1 MSEEIFR
8 IIVTFGVGFVVI
20 GMFVIAMATFSI
32 ARAAL
37 KIKVKVEA
45 LVDRADPIL
54 ESIRRITDEN
64 APKFTIVADRA
75 VEIAGNARA
84 ISEQAKDIGEAAK
97 EQVHIYAEVGRD
109 IAIRATD
116 RIAQVDEAVDETVD
130 RVQHVGANLKEAGAK
145 LKDNVVEGAKVPVRE
160 ATAIFAGVKAAVGA
174 FARGRVTNADYVT
187 QDEEMFI

>member
-8 IIVTFGVGFVVI
+8 FIVTFGVGTVAI
-20 GMFVIAMATFSI
+20 GMFVMALATFSI
-32 ARAAL
+32 ARTAL
-37 KIKVKVEA
+37 RIKVKVEA

-54 ESIRRITDEN
+54 ESIKRFTDEN
-64 APKFTIVADRA
+64 EPKFTIVADRA

-116 RIAQVDEAVDETVD
+116 RLAQVDEAVDETVG
-130 RVQHVGANLKEAGAK
+130 RIQQAGTNLKE
-145 LKDNVVEGAKVPVRE
+145 NVVETAKVPVRE